1 MAEKIEELLQAISEE
16 IGELH
21 LKWLL
26 FSQLFKDKET
36 VDLLNESAPTFFGV
50 CQSMFLNDII
60 LSISRL
66 TDPSKTGNKENLT
79 LARIL
84 DSIDPSLFQL
94 KTELIETLEIVK
106 NSCDFARKHRNRRVA
121 HTDLKTYF
129 QDHPEPL
136 LSSTKEKIEEALLGL
151 RTFINKVE
159 LHFTQNETGYEY
171 LAVVEGASS
180 LIGCLY
186 DAKSYRDQQQPPNN
200 CGAAD

>member
-1 MAEKIEELLQAISEE
+1 MTQKIDELLQAIS
-16 IGELH
+16 GELGEIH

-26 FSQLFKDKET
+26 FSQLYEDEEI

-50 CQSMFLNDII
+50 CQSVFLNDII

-66 TDPSKTGNKENLT
+66 TDSSKTGSKENLT

-84 DSIDPSLFQL
+84 DSIDPSLVQL
-94 KTELIETLEIVK
+94 KAELVETLEIIK

-121 HTDLKTYF
+121 HIDLKTYF

-136 LSSTKEKIEEALLGL
+136 LSITKEKIEEALLGL
-151 RTFINKVE
+151 RTFVNKVE

-171 LAVVEGASS
+171 LAVAEGASS

-186 DAKSYRDQQQPPNN
+186 DAKSYRDQ
-200 CGAAD
+200 